1 MVIYNQIKYR
11 DADNLPGKWFFTWSF
26 GNPALA
32 IPPRSELNLGSAET
46 QGATMELLKLP
57 GLSVAKLAAATL

>member
-1 MVIYNQIKYR
+1 MAIYNQIKYR

-32 IPPRSELNLGSAET
+32 IPPRPELQLGSAET
-46 QGATMELLKLP
+46 HGATMVLLKLS
-57 GLSVAKLAAATL
+57 GLSVAKLAADTL